1 MSLGEQREGSGVTN
15 DVVRGWAPVYP
26 HIRYQE
32 PREAIA
38 WLRRVFGFRERVRM
52 ARPDGTIITSKL
64 ESPGGGLV
72 MVAGSSPESTE
83 WIRER
88 VPELREQKERP
99 WPNLSHT
106 TTVMV
111 SDVDAHHKR
120 AKAGGATIL
129 MSPTD
134 QPWGLRSYAAI
145 DLEGHQWEFSE
156 TLRIVEPEAWGAT
169 RIE

>member
-1 MSLGEQREGSGVTN
+1 MID

-26 HIRYQE
+26 HLRYQE
-32 PREAIA
+32 PGKAIA
-38 WLRRVFGFRERVRM
+38 WLSRVFGFREQVRM
-52 ARPDGTIITSKL
+52 TGPDEAIIVAKL

-72 MVAGSSPESTE
+72 MVAGHSPDFQQ

-88 VPELREQKERP
+88 VPDFREQQGRP
-99 WPNLSHT
+99 WPHLWHT

-111 SDVDAHHKR
+111 SDVDTHHQR
-120 AKAGGATIL
+120 AADEGATIL
-129 MSPTD
+129 IAPTD

-145 DLEGHQWEFSE
+145 DLEGHQWEFSQL
-156 TLRIVEPEAWGAT
+156 LRIVEPEAWGAT

>member
-1 MSLGEQREGSGVTN
+1 MSE

-26 HIRYQE
+26 HLRYQE
-32 PREAIA
+32 PDEAIA
-38 WLRRVFGFRERVRM
+38 WLSRAFGFRERVRM
-52 ARPDGTIITSKL
+52 TGPDGAIIVAKL

-72 MVAGSSPESTE
+72 MVAGSSPDFDQ

-88 VPELREQKERP
+88 VRGFREQQGRP
-99 WPNLSHT
+99 WPYLSHT

-120 AKAGGATIL
+120 AVDEGATIL
-129 MSPTD
+129 MAPTD

-145 DLEGHQWEFSE
+145 DLEGHQWEFSQ
-156 TLRIVEPEAWGAT
+156 LLHVVEPEAWGAT
-169 RIE
+169 RVE

>member
-1 MSLGEQREGSGVTN
+1 MID

-26 HIRYQE
+26 HLRYHE
-32 PREAIA
+32 PGEAVA
-38 WLRRVFGFRERVRM
+38 WLSRVFGFRERVRL
-52 ARPDGTIITSKL
+52 ARPDGDIIVAKL

-72 MVAGSSPESTE
+72 MVAGSTPDFHQ

-88 VPELREQKERP
+88 VPDVREQQERP

-106 TTVMV
+106 TTVLV
-111 SDVDAHHKR
+111 SDVDAHHQR
-120 AKAGGATIL
+120 ASDQGATIL
-129 MSPTD
+129 MAPTD

-145 DLEGHQWEFSE
+145 DLEGHQWEFSQL
-156 TLRIVEPEAWGAT
+156 LRFVEPEAWGAT